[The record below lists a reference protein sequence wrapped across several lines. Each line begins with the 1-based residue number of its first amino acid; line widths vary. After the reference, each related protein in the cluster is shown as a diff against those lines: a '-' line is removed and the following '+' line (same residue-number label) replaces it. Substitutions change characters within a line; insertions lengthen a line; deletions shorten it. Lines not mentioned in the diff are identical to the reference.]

1 MLSTIYQLFAWMP
14 TPLYAICCGVVA
26 IFLLVSILR
35 IVKLILDVI
44 PFL

>member
-1 MLSTIYQLFAWMP
+1 MLSTIYQLFSWMP
-14 TPLYAICCGVVA
+14 MPLFLVCSGVVA
-26 IFLLVSILR
+26 IFLFVSILR